1 MTTKLK
7 DELTMTMKLKDEL
20 TMTTMTMKRRIL
32 FAAAIAG
39 TLASISNAAIAET
52 VGILMPT
59 RDNERWIRESDR
71 MTEVLKAKGY
81 DSVVQF
87 ANNDVPTQ
95 VNQIE
100 NLLAKGVKALVI
112 SSVDGAALTT
122 ALEEARKQKTPV
134 IAYTRLISGTDAVS
148 YYATFDYYKYGQV
161 SAEAILEGLGLVDAN
176 GKRTDKKGPFNIE
189 YVGGSATDN
198 VARWMY
204 DAANATFAP
213 YFKSGVL
220 TIASRQ
226 TSFEQT
232 VTPNWDGGKAQTRM
246 ENILASTYTKGRAL
260 HAVWV
265 PYDGLT
271 RGVISSL
278 RDAGYTVGKGWPIL
292 PGGDAEIDSV
302 KAILSG
308 EQYSTTFTDYR
319 GLAEASAN
327 LVLELLSGKTPSG
340 NFDLKSYNNGVKVVP
355 TLLFKVVNLKKDK
368 VVSGLVDSGFYTKKQ
383 LGLK

>member
-1 MTTKLK
+1 
-7 DELTMTMKLKDEL
+7 
-20 TMTTMTMKRRIL
+20 MTMKRRVL
-32 FAAAIAG
+32 FGAAIAA
-39 TLASISNAAIAET
+39 TLASASTHAMADT

-71 MTEVLKAKGY
+71 MTEVLNAKGY
-81 DSVVQF
+81 DTVVQF

-95 VNQIE
+95 VSQIE
-100 NLLAKGVKALVI
+100 NLLATGVKALVI
-112 SSVDGAALTT
+112 SSVDGAALSTP
-122 ALEEARKQKTPV
+122 LEEALDQEIPV

-148 YYATFDYYKYGQV
+148 YYTTFDYYKYGQV
-161 SAEAILEGLGLVDAN
+161 SAEAILEGLGLVDAE
-176 GKRTDKKGPFNIE
+176 GKPTDESGPFNIE

-204 DAANATFAP
+204 DAANATFNP
-213 YFKSGVL
+213 YFESGVL
-220 TIASRQ
+220 TIASGQ

-232 VTPNWDGGKAQTRM
+232 VTPNWDGGEAQTRM
-246 ENILASTYTKGRAL
+246 ENILASTYTDGRHL
-260 HAVWV
+260 DAVWV

-271 RGVISSL
+271 RGVISAL
-278 RDAGYTVGKGWPIL
+278 NDGGYTVGEDWPIL

-327 LVLELLSGKTPSG
+327 LVAELLSGATPSG
-340 NFDLKSYNNGVKVVP
+340 NFDLESYNNGTKVVP
-355 TLLFKVVNLKKDK
+355 TLLFGVVSLKKDS
-368 VVSGLVDSGFYTKKQ
+368 VVSELVDSGFYTREQ
-383 LGLK
+383 LGLN

>member
-1 MTTKLK
+1 MTTKLKEELTMTMKPK
-7 DELTMTMKLKDEL
+7 DELTMTMKLKGQL
-20 TMTTMTMKRRIL
+20 AMTMKRRIL

-246 ENILASTYTKGRAL
+246 ENRRCPDRSCRFESVVMNIM
-260 HAVWV
+260 
-265 PYDGLT
+265 
-271 RGVISSL
+271 
-278 RDAGYTVGKGWPIL
+278 L
-292 PGGDAEIDSV
+292 PS
-302 KAILSG
+302 
-308 EQYSTTFTDYR
+308 
-319 GLAEASAN
+319 
-327 LVLELLSGKTPSG
+327 
-340 NFDLKSYNNGVKVVP
+340 
-355 TLLFKVVNLKKDK
+355 
-368 VVSGLVDSGFYTKKQ
+368 
-383 LGLK
+383 

>member
-1 MTTKLK
+1 MTMKLK
-7 DELTMTMKLKDEL
+7 EKLTMTMTMKLKEKL
-20 TMTTMTMKRRIL
+20 TMNMNRRIL
-32 FAAAIAG
+32 FATALVGALATVSQAAIAD
-39 TLASISNAAIAET
+39 T

-71 MTEVLKAKGY
+71 MTEVLKAKGH
-81 DSVVQF
+81 DTVVQF

-100 NLLAKGVKALVI
+100 NLIAKGVNALVI

-122 ALEEARKQKTPV
+122 ALEEARKKKIPV

-204 DAANATFAP
+204 DAANATFDP

-220 TIASRQ
+220 TIASKQ

-246 ENILASTYTKGRAL
+246 ENILASTYTKGRTL

-327 LVLELLSGKTPSG
+327 LVGELLSGKSPSG
-340 NFDLKSYNNGVKVVP
+340 NFDLKSYNNGAKIVP

-368 VVSGLVDSGFYTKKQ
+368 VASVLVDSGFYSKKQ
-383 LGLK
+383 LGIK